1 MASGTTGTA
10 ERTNSIQT
18 ILTTA
23 MEFEV
28 ARGQVFG
35 QFPKVPT
42 DGAISGVDAG
52 QTVQLRYQ
60 KRLPLNTGTINE
72 KADITPRQVTDDKVS
87 VTINEYGDTVQIA
100 RFGEIVTKG
109 NLNAE
114 VSTVVANQLVGSMDR
129 LAGRQYYEGNSVV
142 FRANA
147 SANRSD
153 LDSTNDVL
161 SASGVGMSFL
171 ARATS
176 TLRGAGTP
184 GFQTDGMGLH
194 HYATVIHTA
203 LGQDLPD
210 TSGYLPALQYKDG
223 VDTLFN
229 GEMGEIRGLLFT
241 ESEQGKV
248 YPGAGATA
256 QAATTLNGA
265 VVAGATTVIYTS
277 NTGAAVGDIW
287 TLGTLEDGATVT
299 TEPEVDGSD
308 PVESFLVTAYSG
320 STATVAGFGNAS
332 TGIDTPGLR
341 YDHASLVALT
351 EADLVAAIPVF
362 GPDSVMKAFAS
373 EVGEFG
379 QGVVSGPFDRLKR
392 FLNIGWY
399 SVVGWNKTHALW
411 TVRLEVAT
419 KFPAIVIN
427 E

>member
-35 QFPKVPT
+35 QFPKVPS

-52 QTVQLRYQ
+52 DTVQLRYQ
-60 KRLPLNTGTINE
+60 KRLPLSTGTINE
-72 KADITPRQVTDDKVS
+72 KADITPRKVTDDKVS
-87 VTINEYGDTVQIA
+87 VSLNEYGDTTQIS

-109 NLNAE
+109 NLKAE
-114 VSTVVANQLVGSMDR
+114 VSKAVADQLVGSMDS
-129 LAGRQYYEGNSVV
+129 LAGRQYYEGNPVV

-147 SANRSD
+147 NTSRSG

-184 GFQTDGMGLH
+184 GFQTDGMGMN

-229 GEMGEIRGLLFT
+229 GEMGEIRGLRFT

-256 QAATTLNGA
+256 QSATTLNGA
-265 VVAGATTVIYTS
+265 VVAGATSVVYTS
-277 NTGAAVGDIW
+277 NTGLTVGDIW
-287 TLGTLEDGATVT
+287 TLGTLEDGVTVA
-299 TEPEVDGSD
+299 TEPEVDGND
-308 PVESFLVTAYSG
+308 PVESFLVTAVAS
-320 STATVAGFGNAS
+320 STATVVGFGNAS
-332 TGIDTPGLR
+332 SGIDAPGLR
-341 YDHASLVALT
+341 YDHASLAPLT

-362 GPDSVMKAFAS
+362 GPDSVMKAYAS
-373 EVGEFG
+373 EIGEFG
-379 QGVVSGPFDRLKR
+379 QGVVSGPFDSLKR

-399 SVVGWNKTHALW
+399 AVMGWNRTHGLW

-419 KFPAIVIN
+419 KFPAIAIN